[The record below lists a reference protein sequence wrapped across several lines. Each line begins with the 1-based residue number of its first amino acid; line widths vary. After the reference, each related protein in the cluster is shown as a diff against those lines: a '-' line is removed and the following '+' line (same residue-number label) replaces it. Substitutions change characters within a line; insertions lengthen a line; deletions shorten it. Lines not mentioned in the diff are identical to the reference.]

1 MATDRKHGL
10 AGAVGLDLAARGLAE
25 KNEAGE
31 AVQNDLFAGSSV
43 FGTLVVEGRQVKPA
57 GPGRP
62 KGSRNRSTAELAKL
76 VSTTGRHPVLAM
88 AEIVSTPIDVIA
100 ASLGC
105 KRIEAAEYHRKVM
118 ADLAPYVAQKMPT
131 AVQVE
136 GATAGMLT
144 IVQLGQAAG
153 GSGMSEHGLAMALAA
168 GVPAIEGDG
177 EGEEDQGLSEDADDA
192 SHDEP
197 SHGGTK

>member
-1 MATDRKHGL
+1 MATDPKHGL
-10 AGAVGLDLAARGLAE
+10 SGAVGLDLAARGLSE
-25 KNEAGE
+25 KDEAGE
-31 AVQNDLFAGSSV
+31 AVQDDLFAGSSV
-43 FGTLVVEGRQVKPA
+43 FGTLQVGGKPVTRS

-76 VSTTGRHPVLAM
+76 ISTTGRHPVLAM

-100 ASLGC
+100 ATLGC

-144 IVQLGQAAG
+144 IVQLGQATG
-153 GSGMSEHGLAMALAA
+153 GGGLSEHGLALTLA
-168 GVPAIEGDG
+168 GGTGDD
-177 EGEEDQGLSEDADDA
+177 ESEENQTLSDDEAEVSHDDA
-192 SHDEP
+192 SH
-197 SHGGTK
+197 GGDK